1 MPQTIFELSDLATQ
15 AQAKIQQDF
24 PHIDPVIGIRQ
35 NMRQAGIAADVL
47 TIDCRRSH
55 KRFIFIIKDSAPDM
69 ISYQLTMIDNE
80 GSEYKSIAASKLSV
94 DVIYSWIKQYFC

>member
-1 MPQTIFELSDLATQ
+1 MSQTIFNLSDLATQ

-47 TIDCRRSH
+47 TIDCRRSQ
-55 KRFIFIIKDSAPDM
+55 KRFIFIIKDSAPDTTN
-69 ISYQLTMIDNE
+69 YQLTMIDNE
-80 GSEYKSIAASKLSV
+80 GSEYKSIDTKKLTV
-94 DVIYSWIKQYFC
+94 DVLYSWVKQYFS